1 MQFLVAIAAVV
12 AGMLGLQAKTVAW
25 YHFNEGAIGT
35 KPANGQPV
43 LVNAADPGSLD
54 ATPRVRQSWSKSLQ
68 FLDDNTT
75 YLPVYTN
82 DFPSCVSW
90 FDPITG
96 ARGEDR
102 QCLWMHTQYTGDG
115 NAPIVLV
122 DDDKKLHC
130 ANITAECMV
139 KLTLPAGK
147 SALSYQ
153 CHMLVM
159 RNSAASA
166 INPSDAQARA
176 NVKAWG
182 LIISTSGQIRF
193 EMQTRNSTGD
203 APDESKSLTLVT
215 TSAPS
220 VADGK
225 WHHVAFTYDGE
236 TVRIYVDYVERASQA
251 WSEPIDYNEDLEG
264 RLNIA
269 GLDVSNYGGHWYGF
283 LDEVR
288 ISDEALPPEKFL
300 HVGGIDTNAS
310 DPDTAIYLPFNSF
323 EFSTDKFFGT
333 VNAMMLH
340 NSACSTNAALIDLSV
355 STQGS
360 GIYPRLDTG
369 VSAVPSNTLH
379 SGIFAANAIDNI
391 GCWTFTNNLMGSA
404 YVGKARHI
412 FIDDFSKNNGKHL
425 ISSGDFTAECWIKVP
440 ETPTTIPRILSEN
453 SGAKGAPTLDIL
465 LDSSSLYCKLVS
477 QSALDD
483 YETNKTSAAATVQT
497 VVPIS
502 NIVGGDWHHIA
513 LVVDRTHSNAK
524 FYVDG
529 RLEGEHKNFV
539 LASMV
544 STKNEGHAKT
554 KIGDGYGGNNA
565 YGLQNMSIDEFRITR
580 RALTPQEFLMTGAP
594 MDQTTFEPTRTWFR
608 FEGDLSAEP
617 VEGAIPDGV
626 SNASTVSMTYSTDVP
641 GVHGG
646 RLLDGN
652 GNLIRESNTKSMCFS
667 GAHGS
672 GESSADTSSQRLF
685 FSRNLLLERDMKSM
699 TVEFFM
705 KGTRGEAKAWSTI
718 LRMYGNATGSDNSP
732 FRRLWSVG
740 YSNAAGNLYV
750 IKDVNGTSQST
761 FYPDNTVSF
770 ADGRWHHIA
779 ITFAPDG
786 TGKTLCNFY
795 KDYQQLDS
803 QHTFAGEMECGD
815 YGTSSL
821 AIGSRYNGYI
831 DEVRV
836 SKGVLTVDEMLHVEK
851 NGAVILIR

>member
-25 YHFNEGAIGT
+25 YHFNEGANGEKAT
-35 KPANGQPV
+35 GGQPIV
-43 LVNAADPGSLD
+43 LNAVDPIKLPGKPYV
-54 ATPRVRQSWSKSLQ
+54 ATGKAATS
-68 FLDDNTT
+68 DTGNN
-75 YLPVYTN
+75 LPAYTN
-82 DFPSCVSW
+82 DMPYGVSW
-90 FDPITG
+90 YDPVTG
-96 ARGEDR
+96 ARG
-102 QCLWMHTQYTGDG
+102 GDNRSLFLKTNNRKG
-115 NAPIVLV
+115 SYGASTVLI
-122 DDDKKLHC
+122 DDNEALHC
-130 ANITAECMV
+130 ERITVEMMI
-139 KLTLPAGK
+139 K
-147 SALSYQ
+147 SSPEAAAQYATETSSNASWIHALS
-153 CHMLVM
+153 MV
-159 RNSAASA
+159 
-166 INPSDAQARA
+166 SDVA
-176 NVKAWG
+176 NNKRAWG
-182 LIISTSGQIRF
+182 IMIRGVGEMFCYFDNYKDSSKSINGYNGNPYFYSAWVTSGIPKI
-193 EMQTRNSTGD
+193 T
-203 APDESKSLTLVT
+203 
-215 TSAPS
+215 
-220 VADGK
+220 DGK
-225 WHHVAFTYDGE
+225 WHHVAMTYDGE
-236 TVRIYVDYVERASQA
+236 MARLYVDYTLRGSCAYA
-251 WSEPIDYNEDLEG
+251 GPIAYNDDCNGILSIG
-264 RLNIA
+264 PNYA
-269 GLDVSNYGGHWYGF
+269 NSYGGWDGF
-283 LDEVR
+283 IDEVR

-300 HVGGIDTNAS
+300 QVGGIDTHAS

-323 EFSTDKFFGT
+323 GFSTDKFFGT

-391 GCWTFTNNLMGSA
+391 GCWTFTNNLMGSS

-483 YETNKTSAAATVQT
+483 YETNKTSTAATVQT

-626 SNASTVSMTYSTDVP
+626 SNASTVSMIYSTDVP
-641 GVHGG
+641 GVRGG

-685 FSRNLLLERDMKSM
+685 FSRNLLLEQDMKSM

-705 KGTRGEAKAWSTI
+705 KGTRGEAKDWSTI

-740 YSNAAGNLYV
+740 YKDTNGALYV
-750 IKDVNGTSQST
+750 IKDHNDLAPKYL
-761 FYPDNTVSF
+761 FYPDNNVSL
-770 ADGRWHHIA
+770 ADGRWHHVA
-779 ITFAPDG
+779 ITFEPDG
-786 TGKTLCNFY
+786 NGGTLCKFY
-795 KDYQQLDS
+795 KDYQQLGS
-803 QHTFAGEMECGD
+803 PFTFEGEMECGD
-815 YGTSSL
+815 YGTSSF

-831 DEVRV
+831 DEVRI
-836 SKGVLTVDEMLHVEK
+836 SKGVLTVDQMLHVEK